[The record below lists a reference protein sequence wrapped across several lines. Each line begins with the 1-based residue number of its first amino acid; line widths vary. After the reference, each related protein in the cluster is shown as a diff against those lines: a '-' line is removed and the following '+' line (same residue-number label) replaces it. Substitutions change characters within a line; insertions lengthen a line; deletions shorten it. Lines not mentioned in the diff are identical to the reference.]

1 MRISQTF
8 SGRRFTSMLFTAS
21 FSVCA
26 ELVNIFI
33 DKVVAARFLGEKALA
48 AISFF
53 TPLFSFILFSSAMV
67 MVGSLVCYSIELGR
81 LNKHRADRY
90 FGQSIIL
97 SFAVGLLMVALF
109 ALGRLFFFDT
119 TGVDAEQLK
128 FVNEFYGW
136 FLGLAFAIPLN
147 NTLQEM
153 VYVDGDMRTCN
164 ISYVVLLLGNLVFSC
179 IFCKFWGM
187 SGIALGTVLSVVLS
201 ILVLCS
207 HFLRKSNTLR
217 FVWHFRF
224 RDIAQVIRF
233 SMAEACEYLFFA
245 LFAAVMNFYFIFHFD
260 SDRLAILSVIYEII
274 ELSVVFNGIW
284 MAAEPIINIYRGEEN
299 GNGVAQVMKFV
310 NWVTLVETLA
320 ATALLVLFSPL
331 LARLFHIS
339 SAAAADELVFAIRA
353 CAVGLCPLAFVKIY
367 AAYHVHEKPLLS
379 FLFIFIVIF
388 LGPVACILGGLSL
401 WGEGN
406 VWLGFGVASFAAMA
420 VCIVI
425 QLVLYGRSRFPL
437 LLEESEEAGH
447 WYMFDLRLTPE
458 TLVEYRDIVGR
469 TLKGASVDGAGM
481 VKAMLLLE
489 ELGMTVYENNAGNEV
504 YMEISLQVRRDDFLL
519 VIKDDGKLMDLT
531 DLERS
536 VTDLRAYL
544 VNMFMTVQREK
555 HYLLTTSCNRHVFRF
570 AHE

>member
-33 DKVVAARFLGEKALA
+33 DKVVAARFLGENALA

-53 TPLFSFILFSSAMV
+53 TPMFSFILFASAMV

-81 LNKHRADRY
+81 LNKHRADRF
-90 FGQSIIL
+90 FGQGIIL
-97 SFAVGLLMVALF
+97 SFAVGFLMVALF
-109 ALGRLFFFDT
+109 AVGRLFFDT
-119 TGVDAEQLK
+119 SGIDAEQLK

-136 FLGLAFAIPLN
+136 FLGLAFVIPLN
-147 NTLQEM
+147 NILQEM
-153 VYVDGDMRTCN
+153 VYVDGDMKTCN
-164 ISYVVLLLGNLVFSC
+164 ISYAVLLLGNLVFSC
-179 IFCKFWGM
+179 VFCKFWGM

-207 HFLRKSNTLR
+207 HFVRKGNTLK
-217 FVWHFRF
+217 FVWYFKI
-224 RDIAQVIRF
+224 RDVAKVVRF
-233 SMAEACEYLFFA
+233 SMAEACEYLFFS
-245 LFAAVMNFYFIFHFD
+245 LFAAVMNFYFVTHFG
-260 SDRLAILSVIYEII
+260 SDRIAILSVIYEIL

-299 GNGVAQVMKFV
+299 GNGVAQMMEFV
-310 NWVTLVETLA
+310 NWVSLKETLV
-320 ATALLVLFSPL
+320 ATALLLVFAPL

-339 SAAAADELVFAIRA
+339 SASAADELVFAIRA

-379 FLFIFIVIF
+379 FLFIFVAVF
-388 LGPVACILGGLSL
+388 LGPAACVLGGVPL
-401 WGEGN
+401 WGDGY
-406 VWLGFGVASFAAMA
+406 VWLGFGASPFVAFA
-420 VCIVI
+420 VCCIV
-425 QLVLYGRSRFPL
+425 QLVLYGRSGFPL
-437 LLEESEEAGH
+437 LLEESEGTGH
-447 WYMFDLRLTPE
+447 WYMYDLLLNPE
-458 TLVEYRDIVGR
+458 NLVKYRDIIGKK
-469 TLKGASVDGAGM
+469 LKDASVDDAGI

-489 ELGMTVYENNAGNEV
+489 ELGMTVYESNAGRKV
-504 YMEISLQVRRDDFLL
+504 YMEISLQVLQGEFLL

-536 VTDLRAYL
+536 VTGLRAYL
-544 VNMFMTVQREK
+544 VNMFMTVQRDK

-570 AHE
+570 AQE

>member
-8 SGRRFTSMLFTAS
+8 CGRRFTSMLFTAS

-33 DKVVAARFLGEKALA
+33 DKVVAARFLGENALA

-53 TPLFSFILFSSAMV
+53 TPMFSFILFLSAMV

-81 LNKHRADRY
+81 LNKHRADRF
-90 FGQSIIL
+90 FGQGIIL
-97 SFAVGLLMVALF
+97 SFAVGILMVALF
-109 ALGRLFFFDT
+109 AVGRLFFDT
-119 TGVDAEQLK
+119 SGIDAEQLK

-136 FLGLAFAIPLN
+136 FLGLAFVIPLN
-147 NTLQEM
+147 NILQEM
-153 VYVDGDMRTCN
+153 VYVDGDMKTCN
-164 ISYVVLLLGNLVFSC
+164 ISYAVLLLGNLVFSC
-179 IFCKFWGM
+179 VFCKFWGM

-207 HFLRKSNTLR
+207 HFVRKGNTLK
-217 FVWHFRF
+217 FVWYFKI
-224 RDIAQVIRF
+224 RDVAKVVRF

-245 LFAAVMNFYFIFHFD
+245 LFAAVMNFYFVTHFG
-260 SDRLAILSVIYEII
+260 SDRIAILSVIYEIL

-299 GNGVAQVMKFV
+299 GNVVAQMMEFV
-310 NWVTLVETLA
+310 NWVSLVETLA
-320 ATALLVLFSPL
+320 VTALLILFAPL

-353 CAVGLCPLAFVKIY
+353 CAVWLCPLAFVKIY

-379 FLFIFIVIF
+379 FLFIFVAVF
-388 LGPVACILGGLSL
+388 LGPAACVLGGVPL
-401 WGEGN
+401 WGDGN
-406 VWLGFGVASFAAMA
+406 VWLGFGASPFVAFA
-420 VCIVI
+420 VCCIV
-425 QLVLYGRSRFPL
+425 QLVLYGRSGFPL
-437 LLEESEEAGH
+437 LLEESEGTGH
-447 WYMFDLRLTPE
+447 WYMYDLLLNPE
-458 TLVEYRDIVGR
+458 NLVKYRDIIGKK
-469 TLKGASVDGAGM
+469 LKDASVDDAGI

-489 ELGMTVYENNAGNEV
+489 ELGMTVYESNAGRKV
-504 YMEISLQVRRDDFLL
+504 YMEISLQVLHGEFLI

-536 VTDLRAYL
+536 VTGLRAYL
-544 VNMFMTVQREK
+544 VNMFMKVQRDK

-570 AHE
+570 AQE